1 MVFPADDKK
10 KDLLKARQIIAHLE
24 TKYQGCITRKS
35 RQSINITLKTLAI
48 HLILQYTKLTKLE
61 IQQVVKMKYNN
72 VLEIRMNLNEWSK
85 QFPYLKT
92 IIIEEETFF
101 E

>member
-1 MVFPADDKK
+1 MVLSVNDKK
-10 KDLLKARQIIAHLE
+10 KDLVKARQIITHLE

-35 RQSINITLKTLAI
+35 RQPINITLKTLAI
-48 HLILQYTKLTKLE
+48 HLILQYTNLTKLE

-72 VLEIRMNLNEWSK
+72 VLEIGRNLKAWSK
-85 QFPYLKT
+85 EFPYLQK